1 MEVAQHF
8 ISTAQIKYKE
18 MKNKITRFLFLF
30 ITIQASSQI
39 IVANE
44 KCPKIYKNHYTE
56 ILNEKY
62 ETVSNKNTIAYN
74 EIRFECVFSA
84 GYTHKVMYDKFGK
97 WDKAIYPS
105 NKKSPILLWEK
116 VDLFS
121 NGKKYHVYTNG
132 TEEWKHINA
141 SVMIFDENENDML
154 SMESSEK

>member
-1 MEVAQHF
+1 M
-8 ISTAQIKYKE
+8 
-18 MKNKITRFLFLF
+18 R
-30 ITIQASSQI
+30 
-39 IVANE
+39 
-44 KCPKIYKNHYTE
+44 
-56 ILNEKY
+56 
-62 ETVSNKNTIAYN
+62 
-74 EIRFECVFSA
+74 FSA

-121 NGKKYHVYTNG
+121 NGEKYNVYTNG